1 MRRTYVGSRFGQG
14 ISRELAPRWRARAV
28 SARFNPRVCWAVRA
42 WFPRRGWKTMCGA
55 ELEVVFG
62 IEIGRK
68 SPSRIQ
74 TEEEERGAVGWG

>member
-1 MRRTYVGSRFGQG
+1 
-14 ISRELAPRWRARAV
+14 
-28 SARFNPRVCWAVRA
+28 
-42 WFPRRGWKTMCGA
+42 MCGA

-68 SPSRIQ
+68 STSRIQ